1 MSRKI
6 NIAFSFFF
14 LSTTFGLNYDVSAE
28 EEIPEWG
35 FYVYMAGD
43 NTLTDEVED
52 DLNEMRLVGSNEN
65 RVIVALTDQI
75 NGDDSHAYQIKK
87 SGFIWAIINCQIHK
101 VDDSI
106 DLEKNTKKFS
116 ISENEG
122 G

>member
-1 MSRKI
+1 MLVI
-6 NIAFSFFF
+6 AMGHTNIVKNVV
-14 LSTTFGLNYDVSAE
+14 GDE
-28 EEIPEWG
+28 ENIPEWG

-87 SGFIWAIINCQIHK
+87 VGLKRHN
-101 VDDSI
+101 SI
-106 DLEKNTKKFS
+106 K
-116 ISENEG
+116 
-122 G
+122 